1 MIILDIDRNI
11 IIIWTSIDLIYVVY
25 ILFREDTRDNKS
37 KFKISYSYYLKYVFD
52 GSDAWIELIGFF
64 SFGLFSIIFGCFA
77 KYIFLYKEI
86 QQKKL

>member
-1 MIILDIDRNI
+1 MIILDIDTNI

-52 GSDAWIELIGFF
+52 GSDA
-64 SFGLFSIIFGCFA
+64 
-77 KYIFLYKEI
+77 
-86 QQKKL
+86 